1 MWVPN
6 GVHAAVGSEESAEQV
21 AALHYA
27 WILLAEDGQPGRR
40 DQVGGWLTGKLP
52 GQR

>member
-1 MWVPN
+1 MWVPK

-21 AALHYA
+21 AALQYA

-40 DQVGGWLTGKLP
+40 AW
-52 GQR
+52 R